1 MPYSNVVVG
10 TDGSETAEAA
20 VRHAA
25 GLAKL
30 FGARLTVVTAFTP
43 QPEQEARRQAEAPP
57 DMRWLI
63 SDATS
68 ADERARRGRAIARE
82 EGAEDVL
89 IRVDSGDPAALL
101 LDAAEET
108 GADVIVVGS
117 KGMTSAKRFVLGSVP
132 NKISHHAPCDVVI
145 VHTAP

>member
-1 MPYSNVVVG
+1 VSYRNVVVG

-30 FGARLTVVTAFTP
+30 FGARLTVVTGFTP
-43 QPEQEARRQAEAPP
+43 HPEQEARLQAQAPP
-57 DMRWLI
+57 DVRWLI
-63 SDATS
+63 TDASS
-68 ADERARRGRAIARE
+68 ADERARRGRSIAKEMGLE
-82 EGAEDVL
+82 EVVV
-89 IRVDSGDPAALL
+89 RVDSGDPASIL

-108 GADVIVVGS
+108 EADVIVVGS
-117 KGMTSAKRFVLGSVP
+117 KGMTSPKRFVLGNVP
-132 NKISHHAPCDVVI
+132 NKVSHHAPCDVVI